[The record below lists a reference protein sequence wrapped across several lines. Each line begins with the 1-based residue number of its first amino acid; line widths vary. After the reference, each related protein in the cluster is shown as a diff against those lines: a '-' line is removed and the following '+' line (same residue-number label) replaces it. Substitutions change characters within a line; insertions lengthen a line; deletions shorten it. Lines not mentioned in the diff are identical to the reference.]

1 MIRRCYID
9 NGSGGQIHL
18 AETGQGEPIL
28 FLHQTPRS
36 WDEFREVLEQLS
48 DDFYCIAMDLPGMG
62 QSSSFGGEASIE
74 NYAAA
79 VVIAIEHLDLERV
92 TVCGHHTGGVVA
104 IELTASRSDLVS
116 GLIISSTPWI
126 DADTRQARAK
136 KSPIDS
142 ITVAPDGSHL
152 IDLWEQRQ
160 PYYPASGKYMNRF
173 MRDAIRSENP
183 VDGHLAVGR
192 YEMENSA
199 SQIDSPIL
207 IVEHSDD
214 PFASA
219 HTSSICAAFPNADF
233 KAIPDGK
240 VPLEVTADQFSKIV
254 KDWMRGNIQNA
265 ALEKTG

>member
-1 MIRRCYID
+1 MIRRRYIN

-48 DDFYCIAMDLPGMG
+48 DDFHCIAMDLPGMG
-62 QSSSFGGEASIE
+62 QSSSLGRQASIE

-79 VVIAIEHLDLERV
+79 AVIAIEHLDPGRV

-104 IELTASRSDLVS
+104 IELAASRPDLVTR
-116 GLIISSTPWI
+116 LILSSTPWI
-126 DADTRQARAK
+126 DADARQSRAN

-142 ITVAPDGSHL
+142 VTVAPDGSHL
-152 IDLWEQRQ
+152 IDLWQQRQ
-160 PYYPASGKYMNRF
+160 PYYPPSGNFMHRF
-173 MRDAIRSENP
+173 MRDAIRCENP

-192 YEMENSA
+192 YEMEKSVPKINC
-199 SQIDSPIL
+199 PVL
-207 IVEHSDD
+207 IIEHSDD

-219 HTSSICAAFPNADF
+219 HTSSICAAFPNANF
-233 KAIPDGK
+233 KTIPDGK